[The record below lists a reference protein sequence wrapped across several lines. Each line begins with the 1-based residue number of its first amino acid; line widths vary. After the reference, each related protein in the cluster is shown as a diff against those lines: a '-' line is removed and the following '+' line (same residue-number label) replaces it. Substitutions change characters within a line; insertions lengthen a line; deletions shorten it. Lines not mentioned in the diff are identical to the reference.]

1 MPARMKELTTAE
13 IAERAAEI
21 RAGWTDSEYY
31 KRAGVP
37 EARWIPPLL
46 SAIDVP
52 EDWTTPSYGSE
63 FA

>member
-31 KRAGVP
+31 KRAGIP
-37 EARWIPPLL
+37 EARWTPPLM
-46 SAIDVP
+46 SAMDVP
-52 EDWTTPSYGSE
+52 EDWAASS
-63 FA
+63 FSADVV